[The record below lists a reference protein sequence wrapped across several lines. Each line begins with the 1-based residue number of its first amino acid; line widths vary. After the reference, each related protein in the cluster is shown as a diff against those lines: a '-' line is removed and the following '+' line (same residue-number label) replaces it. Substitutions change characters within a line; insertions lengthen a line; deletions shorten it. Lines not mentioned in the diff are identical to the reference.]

1 MNKYW
6 IETYGCQMNKAE
18 SECLE
23 NELRQVGWSRA
34 TGAEGADLV
43 ILNTCSVRRTA
54 ENRIWGRLGFY
65 KREKTKRPFKL
76 AVMGCMGERLK
87 QELLKQARHVDI
99 LVGNFRKKDFISA
112 VSAEVRGG
120 LDPDKPLLLTEGGE
134 YVFGELHSVSGF
146 KAYVPIMHGCNNFCS
161 YCIVPYVRG
170 REVSRNPDSIMA
182 EISRLEKKGIREI
195 TLLGQN
201 VNSYCYNGDSREQ
214 DFHLNFSGL
223 LERINNNLKERNS
236 PVERLRFL
244 TSHPKDLSDELIEL
258 MSGDTLLCRHIYLP
272 VQHGSNKILKSMER
286 GYTREEYLS
295 LVQRIKNS
303 ITNVS
308 LTTDILIGF
317 PGEEEDDFKATLDL
331 MEAVGFDNAFT
342 YRYNPREGTKAFS
355 MEDTVPSEVKQER
368 LASVIESQSRIRKG
382 LQRAKTGRVVKVLVE
397 GISKRNKRE
406 LLARMGSD
414 EMVVFPGNG
423 KQIGSFTRVELLS
436 LKGSTFTGK
445 EI

>member
-1 MNKYW
+1 
-6 IETYGCQMNKAE
+6 MNKAE
-18 SECLE
+18 SEWLE
-23 NELRQVGWSRA
+23 NELRKVGWSRA
-34 TGAEGADLV
+34 TGADGADLV
-43 ILNTCSVRRTA
+43 VLNTCSVRQTA

-65 KREKTKRPFKL
+65 KREKNKRPFKL

-87 QELLKQARHVDI
+87 EELLNKAPHVDI
-99 LVGNFRKKDFISA
+99 LVGNFRKNDFITA
-112 VSAEVRGG
+112 VCSGVKSGS
-120 LDPDKPLLLTEGGE
+120 DQDKPLLLAGHGE

-161 YCIVPYVRG
+161 YCIVPYIRG

-182 EISRLEKKGIREI
+182 EIFSLEEKGIREI

-201 VNSYCYNGDSREQ
+201 VNSYCYNGDSRGQ
-214 DFHLNFSGL
+214 GLPLNFSGL

-236 PVERLRFL
+236 TVEWLRFL
-244 TSHPKDLSDELIEL
+244 TSHPKDLSDELIEFL
-258 MSGDTLLCRHIYLP
+258 SGNTLLCRHIHLP

-317 PGEEEDDFKATLDL
+317 PGEEEDDFKQTLDL

-355 MEDTVPSEVKQER
+355 MGDTVPSEVKQER
-368 LASVIESQSRIRKG
+368 LSSVIEFQSRIKKD
-382 LQRAKTGRVVKVLVE
+382 LQRAKTGRVVKALVE
-397 GISKRNKRE
+397 GISKKNKRE
-406 LLARMGSD
+406 LLARMDSD
-414 EMVVFPGNG
+414 EMVVFPGSE
-423 KQIGSFTRVELLS
+423 KQIGNFTRVKLLS

>member
-1 MNKYW
+1 LNKYW

-18 SECLE
+18 SEWLE
-23 NELRQVGWSRA
+23 NELRQVSWSRA
-34 TGAEGADLV
+34 SSAEGADLV
-43 ILNTCSVRRTA
+43 ILNTCSVRQTA

-65 KREKTKRPFKL
+65 KREKNKRPFKL
-76 AVMGCMGERLK
+76 ALMGCMGERLK
-87 QELLKQARHVDI
+87 EELVNNAPHVDI
-99 LVGNFRKKDFISA
+99 VVGNFRKKNFIAA
-112 VSAEVRGG
+112 VSRG
-120 LDPDKPLLLTEGGE
+120 LDSDKPLLLTEGGE
-134 YVFGELHSVSGF
+134 YVFGEFHSVSGV

-170 REVSRNPDSIMA
+170 REVSRNPDSIME
-182 EISRLEKKGIREI
+182 EIFRLEEKGIREI

-201 VNSYCYNGDSREQ
+201 VNSYCYNGDSKEQ
-214 DFHLNFSGL
+214 GLPLNFSGL

-236 PVERLRFL
+236 TVEWFRFL

-258 MSGDTLLCRHIYLP
+258 LSGNTLLCRHIHLP
-272 VQHGSNKILKSMER
+272 VQHGSNKILESMER
-286 GYTREEYLS
+286 GYTREQYLS

-342 YRYNPREGTKAFS
+342 YRYNPREGTKAYA

-368 LASVIESQSRIRKG
+368 LSSVIEFQSRIRKG
-382 LQRAKTGRVVKVLVE
+382 LQTAKTGRVVKVLIE

-406 LLARMGSD
+406 LLARMESD
-414 EMVVFPGNG
+414 EMVVFPGSE

-436 LKGSTFTGK
+436 IKGSTFTGK

>member
-1 MNKYW
+1 LNKYW

-18 SECLE
+18 SEWLE
-23 NELRQVGWSRA
+23 NEFRQVGWSRA
-34 TGAEGADLV
+34 PSAEGADLV
-43 ILNTCSVRRTA
+43 VLNTCSVRQTA

-65 KREKTKRPFKL
+65 KREKIKRPFKL

-87 QELLKQARHVDI
+87 EELLNNAPHVDI
-99 LVGNFRKKDFISA
+99 LVGNFRKKDFIAA
-112 VSAEVRGG
+112 VSRG
-120 LDPDKPLLLTEGGE
+120 LDPDKPLLLTERGE
-134 YVFGELHSVSGF
+134 YVFGELHSVSDF

-182 EISRLEKKGIREI
+182 EIFRLEEKGIREI

-201 VNSYCYNGDSREQ
+201 VNSYCYNGNSREQ
-214 DFHLNFSGL
+214 GLSLNFSGL

-236 PVERLRFL
+236 TVEWLRFI

-258 MSGDTLLCRHIYLP
+258 LSGKTLLCRHIHLP
-272 VQHGSNKILKSMER
+272 VQHGSNKILKSMKR
-286 GYTREEYLS
+286 SYTREEYLS

-317 PGEEEDDFKATLDL
+317 PGEEEDDFKQTLDL

-355 MEDTVPSEVKQER
+355 MGDTVPSEVKQER
-368 LASVIESQSRIRKG
+368 LSSVIELQSRIRKR
-382 LQRAKTGRVVKVLVE
+382 LQRTKTGRVVKALVE
-397 GISKRNKRE
+397 GISKKNERE
-406 LLARMGSD
+406 LLARMESD
-414 EMVVFPGNG
+414 EMVVFPGSG

-436 LKGSTFTGK
+436 LRGSTFTGK

>member
-1 MNKYW
+1 LNKYW

-18 SECLE
+18 SEWLE
-23 NELRQVGWSRA
+23 NELRQVGWNRA
-34 TGAEGADLV
+34 PSAEGADLV

-65 KREKTKRPFKL
+65 KREKIKRPFKL

-87 QELLKQARHVDI
+87 EELLNNAPHVDI
-99 LVGNFRKKDFISA
+99 LVGNFRKKNFIAA
-112 VSAEVRGG
+112 VSRG
-120 LDPDKPLLLTEGGE
+120 LDADKPLLLTEGGE

-146 KAYVPIMHGCNNFCS
+146 KAFVPIMHGCNNFCS

-170 REVSRNPDSIMA
+170 REVSRNPDSIME
-182 EISRLEKKGIREI
+182 EIFRLEKKGIREI

-214 DFHLNFSGL
+214 GRPLNFSGL
-223 LERINNNLKERNS
+223 LKRINNNLKERNS
-236 PVERLRFL
+236 TVEWLRFL

-258 MSGDTLLCRHIYLP
+258 LSANTLLCRHIHLP

-286 GYTREEYLS
+286 GYGREEYLS

-317 PGEEEDDFKATLDL
+317 PGEEEDDFKQTLDL

-355 MEDTVPSEVKQER
+355 MQDTVPSEVKQER
-368 LASVIESQSRIRKG
+368 LSLVIEFQSRIRKG
-382 LQRAKTGRVVKVLVE
+382 LQRAKTGRVVKALIE
-397 GISKRNKRE
+397 GISKKNERE
-406 LLARMGSD
+406 LLARMESD

-423 KQIGSFTRVELLS
+423 KQIGNFARVELLS
-436 LKGSTFTGK
+436 LRGSTFSGK

>member
-18 SECLE
+18 SEWLE
-23 NELRQVGWSRA
+23 NELRQVAWSRA
-34 TGAEGADLV
+34 PNAEGADLV
-43 ILNTCSVRRTA
+43 ILNTCSVRQTA

-76 AVMGCMGERLK
+76 AVIGCMGERLK
-87 QELLKQARHVDI
+87 EKLLDNAPHVDI
-99 LVGNFRKKDFISA
+99 VVGNFRKKDFISA
-112 VSAEVRGG
+112 VCSEARGSQ
-120 LDPDKPLLLTEGGE
+120 DQDKPLLLTEGGE

-170 REVSRNPDSIMA
+170 REVSRNPDSIMK
-182 EISRLEKKGIREI
+182 EILHLEKKGIREI

-201 VNSYCYNGDSREQ
+201 VNSYCYNGDSRKQ
-214 DFHLNFSGL
+214 GLPLNFSGL
-223 LERINNNLKERNS
+223 LELIIKNLKERS
-236 PVERLRFL
+236 STVERFRFL
-244 TSHPKDLSDELIEL
+244 TSHPKDLSDELIEFL
-258 MSGDTLLCRHIYLP
+258 SGNMLLCPHIHLP

-286 GYTREEYLS
+286 GYTREQYLS

-303 ITNVS
+303 ITNIS

-331 MEAVGFDNAFT
+331 MEEVGFNNAFT
-342 YRYNPREGTKAFS
+342 YRYNPREGTKAFL
-355 MEDTVPSEVKQER
+355 MGDTVSSEVKQKR
-368 LASVIESQSRIRKG
+368 LSSVIEFQSRIRQG
-382 LQRAKTGRVVKVLVE
+382 LQRAKTGRVVKVLIE

-406 LLARMGSD
+406 LLARMESD
-414 EMVVFPGNG
+414 EMVVFPGSG
-423 KQIGSFTRVELLS
+423 KQIGSFARVKLLS

>member
-1 MNKYW
+1 
-6 IETYGCQMNKAE
+6 MNKAE
-18 SECLE
+18 SEWLE
-23 NELRQVGWSRA
+23 NELMQVGWRRA
-34 TGAEGADLV
+34 PGAEGADLV
-43 ILNTCSVRRTA
+43 ILNTCSVRQTA

-65 KREKTKRPFKL
+65 KREKTKRLFKL

-87 QELLKQARHVDI
+87 QELLNNAPHVDI
-99 LVGNFRKKDFISA
+99 LAGNFRKKDFISA
-112 VSAEVRGG
+112 VCSEARGG

-134 YVFGELHSVSGF
+134 YVFGELHSVNGF
-146 KAYVPIMHGCNNFCS
+146 RAYVPIMHGCNNFCS

-182 EISRLEKKGIREI
+182 EISRLEKKGIREV

-223 LERINNNLKERNS
+223 LERINNNLKEHNS
-236 PVERLRFL
+236 TVERLRFL

-258 MSGDTLLCRHIYLP
+258 MSGNTLLCRHIHLP

-331 MEAVGFDNAFT
+331 MAAVGFDNAFT

-355 MEDTVPSEVKQER
+355 MGDTVPSEVKQER
-368 LASVIESQSRIRKG
+368 LASVIELQSRIRKG

-397 GISKRNKRE
+397 GTSRRNKRE

-414 EMVVFPGNG
+414 EMVVFPGSG